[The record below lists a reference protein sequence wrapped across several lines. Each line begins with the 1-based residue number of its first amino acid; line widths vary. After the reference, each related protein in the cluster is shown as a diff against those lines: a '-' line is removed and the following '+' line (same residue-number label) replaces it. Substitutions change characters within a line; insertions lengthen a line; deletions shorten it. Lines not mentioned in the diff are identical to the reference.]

1 MAQTECGYNGF
12 STQHKHLFFKQ
23 RLSWTKATP
32 EKSST
37 QTLALLPAAT
47 GATRWR
53 SELQRLWVRQ
63 MLLALPGMRDSGSKH
78 LPLSTWS
85 PPGRKLLITHH
96 PPCSVEVRVFLLSP
110 SEHTVRPLKVAVANR
125 LLSLGYHV
133 AGCSSRTVLSWI
145 WDEDPRKLEHSADL
159 PFITCVSNRL
169 SKSKN
174 GSLCLLHQI
183 TEACRVTDE
192 RQRGDIC
199 SV

>member
-1 MAQTECGYNGF
+1 MDKSNTGEELHADTGPPACSHG
-12 STQHKHLFFKQ
+12 SHTVKV
-23 RLSWTKATP
+23 WT
-32 EKSST
+32 
-37 QTLALLPAAT
+37 AAT
-47 GATRWR
+47 LSQTDALGSSWN
-53 SELQRLWVRQ
+53 ERQ
-63 MLLALPGMRDSGSKH
+63 WPLSLTD